1 MRYGNIK
8 GFFIRLEEKVLDN
21 VLRVESLSVYYESN
35 QAIKDISF
43 SAEKGKLIGIV
54 GPNGAGKSTL
64 IKAILG
70 LEKAQGKVSVLGEKV
85 NNVRKQISYVP
96 QRNQIDWDFP
106 VLVEDVVMM
115 GRFAHIPWY
124 KKAGKKDQEIVAESL
139 DKVGMIDFSKR
150 QIGELS
156 GGQQQ
161 RVFIARAL
169 AQHADMFFLDEP
181 FVGIDVTSEEIII
194 NLLREIRNMGKT
206 VFVVHH
212 DLSKVE
218 QYFDELLLINKELIE
233 YGKVNEVYQPDIL
246 SKTYRGSITLVGS
259 NENMMVVSE

>member
-1 MRYGNIK
+1 MVK
-8 GFFIRLEEKVLDN
+8 KVIE
-21 VLRVESLSVYYESN
+21 VESLSVFYENN
-35 QAIKDISF
+35 QAVKDISF
-43 SAEKGKLIGIV
+43 QAEKGRLIGIV

-70 LEKAQGKVSVLGEKV
+70 LEKAQGKVTVLGEKV
-85 NNVRKQISYVP
+85 NDVRKQISYVP

-115 GRFAHIPWY
+115 GRFTHIPWY
-124 KKAGKKDQEIVAESL
+124 KKAGKKDLEIVIESL
-139 DKVGMIDFSKR
+139 EKVGMLEYRKR

-169 AQHADMFFLDEP
+169 AQHADLFFLDEP

-194 NLLREIRNMGKT
+194 NLLREIRNEGKT

-218 QYFDELLLINKELIE
+218 QYFDELLLINKELVE
-233 YGKVNEVYQPDIL
+233 YGEVKNVYKPDIL
-246 SKTYRGSITLVGS
+246 SKTYKGSITLFG
-259 NENMMVVSE
+259 NDENIMVVSE

>member
-1 MRYGNIK
+1 MSTNIIDVK
-8 GFFIRLEEKVLDN
+8 QLA
-21 VLRVESLSVYYESN
+21 VYYDKVE
-35 QAIKDISF
+35 AINNISF
-43 SAEKGKLIGIV
+43 TAEAGYLIGIV

-64 IKAILG
+64 IKAVLG
-70 LEKAQGKVSVLGEKV
+70 LEKPNVGEVKVFGESVSR
-85 NNVRKQISYVP
+85 VRKKIAYVP

-115 GRFAHIPWY
+115 GRFVHIPWY
-124 KKAGKKDQEIVAESL
+124 RRPSKQDKEIVTESL
-139 DKVGMIDFSKR
+139 EKVGMISFRKR

-169 AQHADMFFLDEP
+169 AQKADLFFLDEP
-181 FVGIDVTSEEIII
+181 FVGIDITSEEIIVE
-194 NLLREIRNMGKT
+194 LLRDLRSNGKT

-218 QYFDELLLINKELIE
+218 EYFDKLLLINKRIIG
-233 YGKVNEVYQPDIL
+233 YGDVKNVYVPEVL
-246 SKTYRGSITLVGS
+246 SKTYQGKIKMFH
-259 NENMMVVSE
+259 NNDDNIMVVSN

>member
-1 MRYGNIK
+1 MADV
-8 GFFIRLEEKVLDN
+8 LKVN
-21 VLRVESLSVYYESN
+21 SLSVFYEKN
-35 QAIKDISF
+35 QAVKNISF
-43 SAEKGKLIGIV
+43 NAEEGKLIGIV

-70 LEKAQGKVSVLGEKV
+70 LEKSSGDVTILGRKV
-85 NNVRKQISYVP
+85 NDVRRQLSYVP

-106 VLVEDVVMM
+106 VLVEDVVLM
-115 GRFAHIPWY
+115 GRFTHIPWY
-124 KKAGKKDQEIVAESL
+124 KKAGKKDREIVIESL
-139 DKVGMIDFSKR
+139 EKVGMLDFRKR

-161 RVFIARAL
+161 RVFIARSL
-169 AQHADMFFLDEP
+169 AQHADLFFLDEP

-194 NLLREIRNMGKT
+194 DLLRELRNEGKT

-218 QYFDELLLINKELIE
+218 HYFDQLLLINKELVE
-233 YGKVNEVYQPDIL
+233 FGAVNKVYQPDIL
-246 SKTYRGSITLVGS
+246 SKTYKGSIQLFGA
-259 NENMMVVSE
+259 NENIMVVSD

>member
-1 MRYGNIK
+1 MTD
-8 GFFIRLEEKVLDN
+8 VLK
-21 VLRVESLSVYYESN
+21 VESLSVFYEKN
-35 QAIKDISF
+35 QAVNNISF
-43 SAEKGKLIGIV
+43 RAEEGNLIGII

-70 LEKAQGKVSVLGEKV
+70 LEKATGNVSVFGENV
-85 NNVRKQISYVP
+85 NDMRKKISYVP

-106 VLVEDVVMM
+106 VLVEDVVKM
-115 GRFAHIPWY
+115 GRFTHIPWY
-124 KKAGKKDQEIVAESL
+124 KKSGKKDVEIVIESL
-139 DKVGMIDFSKR
+139 DKVGMLDYRKR

-169 AQHADMFFLDEP
+169 AQHADLFFLDEP

-194 NLLREIRNMGKT
+194 NLLRQLRNEGKT

-218 QYFDELLLINKELIE
+218 QYFDQLLLINKELIE
-233 YGKVNEVYQPDIL
+233 FGAVKKVYQPEIL
-246 SKTYRGSITLVGS
+246 SKTYKGSIQLFGA
-259 NENMMVVSE
+259 NENMMVVSD

>member
-1 MRYGNIK
+1 MARIYMVE
-8 GFFIRLEEKVLDN
+8 RWEEKLMADVLK
-21 VLRVESLSVYYESN
+21 VESLSVYYEKN
-35 QAIKDISF
+35 EAVKDISF
-43 SAEKGKLIGIV
+43 SAEQGKLIGII

-70 LEKAQGKVSVLGEKV
+70 LEKALGKVTVLGKSVKDVREK
-85 NNVRKQISYVP
+85 ISYVP

-106 VLVEDVVMM
+106 VLVEDVVLM
-115 GRFAHIPWY
+115 GRFTHIPWY
-124 KKAGKKDQEIVAESL
+124 KKAGKKDHLVVTESL
-139 DKVGMIDFSKR
+139 EKVGMLDFRKR

-169 AQHADMFFLDEP
+169 AQHADLFFLDEP

-194 NLLREIRNMGKT
+194 HLLRELRNEGKT

-218 QYFDELLLINKELIE
+218 QYFDELLLINKELVE
-233 YGKVNEVYQPDIL
+233 FGQVKEVYQPDIL
-246 SKTYRGSITLVGS
+246 SKTYKGSIQLFGA
-259 NENMMVVSE
+259 NENIMVVSD

>member
-1 MRYGNIK
+1 MAD
-8 GFFIRLEEKVLDN
+8 VLK
-21 VLRVESLSVYYESN
+21 VESLSVYYEKN
-35 QAIKDISF
+35 EAVKDISF
-43 SAEKGKLIGIV
+43 SAEQGKLIGII

-70 LEKAQGKVSVLGEKV
+70 LEKALGKVTVLGKSVKDVREK
-85 NNVRKQISYVP
+85 ISYVP

-106 VLVEDVVMM
+106 VLVEDVVLM
-115 GRFAHIPWY
+115 GRFTHIPWY
-124 KKAGKKDQEIVAESL
+124 KKAGKKDHLVVTESL
-139 DKVGMIDFSKR
+139 EKVGMLDFRKR

-169 AQHADMFFLDEP
+169 AQHADLFFLDEP

-194 NLLREIRNMGKT
+194 HLLRELRNEGKT

-218 QYFDELLLINKELIE
+218 QYFDELLLINKELVE
-233 YGKVNEVYQPDIL
+233 FGQVKEVYQPDIL
-246 SKTYRGSITLVGS
+246 SKTYKGSIQLFGA
-259 NENMMVVSE
+259 NENIMVVSD

>member
-1 MRYGNIK
+1 MT
-8 GFFIRLEEKVLDN
+8 N
-21 VLRVESLSVYYESN
+21 VLEVESLSVYYENN

-43 SAEKGKLIGIV
+43 QAEKGKLIGIV

-70 LEKAQGKVSVLGEKV
+70 LEKAKGSVSVLGEKV
-85 NNVRKQISYVP
+85 KDVRKQISYVP

-115 GRFAHIPWY
+115 GRFTHIPWY
-124 KKAGKKDQEIVAESL
+124 KKAGKEDKVIVAESL
-139 DKVGMIDFSKR
+139 EKVGMLDFRKR

-169 AQHADMFFLDEP
+169 AQHADLFFLDEP

-194 NLLREIRNMGKT
+194 NLLRQMRDEGKT
-206 VFVVHH
+206 VLVVHH

-233 YGKVNEVYQPDIL
+233 FGTVKNVYKPDIL
-246 SKTYRGSITLVGS
+246 SRTYKGSITLFGS
-259 NENMMVVSE
+259 NENIMVVSE

>member
-1 MRYGNIK
+1 MT
-8 GFFIRLEEKVLDN
+8 N
-21 VLRVESLSVYYESN
+21 VLKVESLSVYYEKN
-35 QAIKDISF
+35 EAVKNINF
-43 SAEKGKLIGIV
+43 SAEEGKLIGII

-70 LEKAQGKVSVLGEKV
+70 LEKAIGQVTVLGENI
-85 NNVRKQISYVP
+85 NNVRKKISYVP

-115 GRFAHIPWY
+115 GRFTHIPWY
-124 KKAGKKDQEIVAESL
+124 KKAGKKDHLIVQESL
-139 DKVGMIDFSKR
+139 EKVGMLAFRKR

-169 AQHADMFFLDEP
+169 AQHADLFFLDEP

-194 NLLREIRNMGKT
+194 NLLRELRDEGKT

-233 YGKVNEVYQPDIL
+233 FGLVKEVYQPEIL
-246 SKTYRGSITLVGS
+246 SKTYKGSIQLFG
-259 NENMMVVSE
+259 NDENIMVVSD